1 MSTDI
6 SISRD
11 VADGNIVVG
20 KDNRIDRHE
29 VPVTIHNNNARDTI
43 ASVDAIRLAIFGDTS
58 LNFKGLIMR
67 LDELEQQLR
76 TEISELRTAVRLL
89 QVQVDELR
97 KNILSKNI
105 HFIISVL
112 NFLAIIVSMIYLYS
126 K

>member
-11 VADGNIVVG
+11 VEDGNIVVG

-105 HFIISVL
+105 HFIVSVL